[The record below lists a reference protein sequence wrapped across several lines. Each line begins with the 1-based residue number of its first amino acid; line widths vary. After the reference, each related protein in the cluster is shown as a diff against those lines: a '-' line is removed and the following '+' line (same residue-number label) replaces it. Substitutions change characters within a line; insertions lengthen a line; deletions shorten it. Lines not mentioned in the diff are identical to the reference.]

1 MARTKYYK
9 GKKLPTLSHPLTY
22 FHLQECSITVKL
34 RLMKSFIDTD
44 SLLKPTKQEINDV
57 KHRIKI
63 PSNALYL
70 FENDFIEIDVPL
82 NELTIR

>member
-1 MARTKYYK
+1 MF
-9 GKKLPTLSHPLTY
+9 LPTLSHTIIY
-22 FHLQECSITVKL
+22 FNLQKSSITVKL
-34 RLMKSFIDTD
+34 RLMKSIIDTD
-44 SLLKPTKQEINDV
+44 RHLKPAKQEISDV

-70 FENDFIEIDVPL
+70 FEDDFVEIDVPL

>member
-1 MARTKYYK
+1 
-9 GKKLPTLSHPLTY
+9 
-22 FHLQECSITVKL
+22 
-34 RLMKSFIDTD
+34 MKSVSDTD
-44 SLLKPTKQEINDV
+44 RHLKPAKQEISDV

-82 NELTIR
+82 NELTIRLVNIIVFEGMFIIDINKFLG

>member
-1 MARTKYYK
+1 MF
-9 GKKLPTLSHPLTY
+9 LPTLSHIIIY
-22 FHLQECSITVKL
+22 FNLQKSSITVKL
-34 RLMKSFIDTD
+34 RFMKSFIDAD
-44 SLLKPTKQEINDV
+44 SHLKPTNQEISDV

>member
-1 MARTKYYK
+1 MK
-9 GKKLPTLSHPLTY
+9 KKLPTLSHPIIY
-22 FHLQECSITVKL
+22 SYLQESSITLKL
-34 RLMKSFIDTD
+34 RLMKSASDTD
-44 SLLKPTKQEINDV
+44 RHLKPANQEISDV

>member
-1 MARTKYYK
+1 MF
-9 GKKLPTLSHPLTY
+9 LPTLSHTIIY
-22 FHLQECSITVKL
+22 FNLQKSSITVKL
-34 RLMKSFIDTD
+34 RLMKSVIDTD
-44 SLLKPTKQEINDV
+44 RLLNPTKQEISDV

>member
-1 MARTKYYK
+1 
-9 GKKLPTLSHPLTY
+9 
-22 FHLQECSITVKL
+22 
-34 RLMKSFIDTD
+34 MKSFIDAD
-44 SLLKPTKQEINDV
+44 SHLKPTNQEISDV

-82 NELTIR
+82 NELTIRLVNIIVFEGMFILG

>member
-1 MARTKYYK
+1 
-9 GKKLPTLSHPLTY
+9 
-22 FHLQECSITVKL
+22 
-34 RLMKSFIDTD
+34 MKSVIDTD
-44 SLLKPTKQEINDV
+44 RLLNPTKQEISDV